1 MARKARNKRSPEKTA
16 KKEHSAPPAPPMPQ
30 SVAPAPQLQARFTPP
45 PAAPVATPQRSSPA
59 ASTPQPSVGMRAQP
73 PSPDAAAGARQAGP
87 IVINAQYVKDAS
99 LEVPH
104 APRVFALMQKASP
117 DISVNIDVRAQPI
130 QENAFEVAF
139 HVHAKCSVAETVA
152 FIVEVVYAGL
162 FTVNVTRELLE
173 PTLLIE
179 CPRLLFPFAR
189 NIVADLTRDGGFP
202 PLMLG
207 PVDFTA
213 MYQNQLQKRAASA
226 TAPAPAPSPA
236 PPA

>member
-1 MARKARNKRSPEKTA
+1 M
-16 KKEHSAPPAPPMPQ
+16 
-30 SVAPAPQLQARFTPP
+30 
-45 PAAPVATPQRSSPA
+45 
-59 ASTPQPSVGMRAQP
+59 
-73 PSPDAAAGARQAGP
+73 
-87 IVINAQYVKDAS
+87 KDAS
-99 LEVPH
+99 LEVPN

-130 QENAFEVAF
+130 QDSAFEVQF
-139 HVHAKCSVAETVA
+139 HVHAKCSVGDTVA

-162 FTVNVTRELLE
+162 FSVNVSRELLE

-213 MYQNQLQKRAASA
+213 MYQNQLQRRAAGA
-226 TAPAPAPSPA
+226 AAPASGAPAATPA
-236 PPA
+236 